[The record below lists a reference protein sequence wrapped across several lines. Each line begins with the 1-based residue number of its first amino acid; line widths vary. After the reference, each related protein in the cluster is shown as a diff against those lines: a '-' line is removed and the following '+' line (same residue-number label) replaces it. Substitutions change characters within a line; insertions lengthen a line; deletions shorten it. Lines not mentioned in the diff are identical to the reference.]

1 MPIAVVAPSSSS
13 PSPAVALPPSPPETE
28 CLATGAPVAIRN
40 GSSASIATR
49 TPSRHELNARKNLIL
64 DQLRDSTDP
73 AARQLAAMLK
83 EKLRHAPDAATRE
96 AIIARFEKEL
106 SKPVPLLPTLK
117 DFFLNV
123 ANSTLTTCKWRLA
136 SQALPGI
143 TGAASAAQVA
153 RALYAGDWRAISAA
167 LPSLLP
173 YLPALRSIDSIEVL
187 IRSLPPTVVATL
199 QSMHDWVQR
208 ADDATTLD
216 LGIEEAGGALAA
228 AVLLWQLH
236 GRLPTASGQ
245 LQGVAQFVANLPHH
259 WRKLVSLNGLGG
271 QLFAPVAE
279 GAGPMRGLDRKEM
292 VAFKRAED
300 RKHLAGYNE
309 TAPLPHRLASAPSS
323 ATQVSVLDLQKAAA
337 PHRVATAGAIVDS
350 PLDELYAAS
359 SPAARAEAG
368 WLEWLGAMFTCLG
381 ARAGFSQVAT
391 EAPGIELKLMEQ
403 GQFVTPAADPASDA
417 LLGSATRTA
426 STSLLAGMGN
436 FIKQNPFKAALVG
449 TGTVAAAGVAWFKDT
464 IWPPEAPPPT
474 MEQLAALLTLEV
486 VEVDGAWGSGVDL
499 LLGTLDAPGKRR
511 RRHVLE
517 QTNTTE
523 PSTPATEAPHGQ
535 ISVQGLTDAQRDQ
548 MLGNAQLTDTLRSV
562 QAWALALALDIAQQ
576 DGWTWVASLVGSEQ
590 ELVVTQLRLLHELE
604 PVLTSLEALP
614 QQVLDD
620 ALKHHGYKAGGA
632 GLQVDLGT
640 TTIAGVKVREK
651 MPLLEYCLT
660 RAGGSASPVRITR
673 DGKPLSDKQQELLLG
688 FLSSKDCQQ
697 LQQQVESRSQA
708 QQSAL
713 VKALRARLVIDALK
727 AKFNGALG
735 SGPDAHRRGADIVL
749 GYLQGAQDVESSLLT
764 YSDVLADGTTIA
776 FTVPHYLVLRSAS
789 DDPRLKG
796 QVVLYRADLQ
806 KFDVFKDE
814 NAFRQFLDERRAK
827 AGLHVVNN
835 EIDKTLVKDILAAA
849 SPALRPQVQEQVD
862 RWEERKAAYQ
872 NGKQGTATWNA
883 GDSFVLDFKRVS
895 EPGQSLDDW
904 AAQRIQF
911 ARQEAQQQLAS
922 NRLRWSTLGIAN
934 VATDADHA
942 EHLNNDVQ
950 TLQDHARPAL
960 TLELVNALKM
970 AGIDF
975 KDLDPDRMLLTVQGI
990 RMSLTDWAVSGWQQH
1005 GLIRPPLPVNL
1016 PDLPGWEGGLP
1027 NQRQEREPWPSQID
1041 LFDMVLT
1048 VQKKDGS
1055 GARVTD
1061 VQRTDQLFDEDARR
1075 AIIRVLADMA
1085 DSNELADAYVAHLKD
1100 VAKDPSNGLHASMA
1114 NHIRVHMRWMIE
1126 SAYQQG
1132 RLDAA
1137 TYTAL
1142 MRTHARIDGSKKEAS
1157 PLQVVKIRGH
1167 EIQGIWS
1174 LSANGKPYVFVPGTT
1189 AGDQLLDQPAFE
1201 RWLLL
1206 PEAQDYVLSRAPLRL
1221 HEDLTAAFNG
1231 KHASKGIHVTF
1242 GRTGGPWQAG
1252 KSFIDM
1258 RISDVDEM
1266 TVSQLERMTD
1276 ALTIFGSIVAGLTC
1290 TIGTGGTMAALCI
1303 SSTLGLVARGIH
1315 SGVEALERG
1324 NVDGA
1329 IEEIGASLADALDVM
1344 GMISLPVTLWQLGRK
1359 GLSSVNEAIDALAQW
1374 RRQAATFTAEGHIN
1388 PAFVTSR
1395 EVLSETGLPMLERR
1409 LDDGTKVHWQEGRE
1423 YVEQDG
1429 GFVKVQQQEG
1439 EDFVRLDMQDGTED
1453 AGPPIKQKA
1462 GQWQRLEAPERRQGV
1477 TTLRPLNTPR
1487 ETPPQRPD
1495 WINKLP
1501 EAGRLSEDKLDEL
1514 AVVFGSRSRESSPS
1528 ADIRRVVREATIEQR
1543 VQEILTDP
1551 TSLGKP
1557 GDEAIIMRAWADS
1570 PMLGNGKSVETFID
1584 TVGEWTRGAR
1594 FGTGPVGLMVKVP
1607 DARTLPDINA
1617 LIDASD
1623 IDALLKRM
1631 GLPTNTGHDA
1641 LVKAVTQEL
1650 ARVIQKNPQQSIQT
1664 WQRWL
1669 AVQHRLPAAADNLQK
1684 HFPELTKDE
1693 AEDIVNSA
1701 NAIQKRE
1708 LESWIFN
1715 PDIRDKVS
1723 DKLRVRNERQHRE
1736 AVFRNRF
1743 QNLAD
1748 VQQLGTHIQGVLQG
1762 RTTRVLD
1769 DNAGGFILTVTGT
1782 TSGDPVM
1789 KLTFTPGDAGIL
1801 VVKDGNGVVHPNWQ
1815 SALFPQLSTTEQALH
1830 RDATQLRHAV
1840 LENMQKAP
1848 IKEVCTL
1855 SSAASGSSPLGMFK
1869 SKTKKRA
1876 PECDPT
1882 PSITLEQEDVEQREA
1897 LMGVLDGAHGK
1908 FDNEYGQLALE
1919 ELELKQ
1925 LQKQARE
1932 LKEQKKSL
1940 DDASLAR
1947 LRELEQ
1953 KPFGNLKG
1961 LDSMNLASYK
1971 MQGLYFNDESVDLLP
1986 DFPLEGTAVSG
1997 NARPLFSSEGLI
2009 EGAPVRRV
2017 FVPEADAFNNPTF
2030 SNWYRDDYALGA
2042 DLGPI
2047 AGRHGEGNQ
2056 GSKKIT
2062 LKEVDL
2068 RVTRPGTKQKVP
2080 VHELDEKEIL
2090 KLDSANFSPNL
2101 RSIMG
2106 DSYLLPSNAKSLR
2119 PGDYRVYGIRSCS
2132 EGKWL
2137 DGFFRALSSKFPSLS
2152 ARLWGSFKG
2161 PVTEM
2166 KGKMYMISDM
2176 DPCLRS
2182 CDRRFAELKSLM
2194 PNMEFRVFYVFD
2206 DNAHRKQWLLEKKLE
2221 AIINRNRDAWEKAG
2235 VRESE
2240 MQVLAETDLLK
2251 PEVAQWVDAEFKRNP
2266 PQPPVARLWVPDEPE
2281 AF

>member
-1 MPIAVVAPSSSS
+1 
-13 PSPAVALPPSPPETE
+13 LPPSPPENE
-28 CLATGAPVAIRN
+28 CLVTGAPVAIHN
-40 GSSASIATR
+40 DASASLATR
-49 TPSRHELNARKNLIL
+49 TSTRQELAARKRLIL
-64 DQLRDSTDP
+64 EQLRDSTDP
-73 AARQLAAMLK
+73 NARDLIAMLN
-83 EKLRHAPDAATRE
+83 EKLKHAPDAAARE

-106 SKPVPLLPTLK
+106 SKPVPLLPALK
-117 DFFLNV
+117 NFFLNA
-123 ANSTLTTCKWRLA
+123 ANTTLQTYTWRLA
-136 SQALPGI
+136 SHALPGI

-153 RALYAGDWRAISAA
+153 RALYEGDWRAISAA

-173 YLPALRSIDSIEVL
+173 FLPALRSVDSIEAF
-187 IRSLPPTVVATL
+187 IRSLPPTVVETL
-199 QSMHDWVQR
+199 QSMHEWVQS
-208 ADDATTLD
+208 ADEATTLD

-228 AVLLWQLH
+228 AVLLWQLQ
-236 GRLPTASGQ
+236 GRLPQASGQ
-245 LQGVAQFVANLPHH
+245 LQGVGQFVANLPHH

-271 QLFAPVAE
+271 QLFAPMAE
-279 GAGPMRGLDRKEM
+279 APGPMRKLDREEM
-292 VAFKRAED
+292 AAFKRAED
-300 RKHLAGYNE
+300 RKHLAGYKE
-309 TAPLPHRLASAPSS
+309 TAPLPHRLATATSSASGSAAFDLHKAVAPSTL
-323 ATQVSVLDLQKAAA
+323 AI
-337 PHRVATAGAIVDS
+337 AGPIVKS

-359 SPAARAEAG
+359 SPAPRAEAS
-368 WLEWLGAMFTCLG
+368 WLNWLGTMLTCVG

-391 EAPGIELKLMEQ
+391 EVQGIELKLMEE
-403 GQFVTPAADPASDA
+403 GQFVTPTADPAADA
-417 LLGSATRTA
+417 LLGSAPKTV

-436 FIKQNPFKAALVG
+436 FIKQNPFKATVVG
-449 TGTVAAAGVAWFKDT
+449 TGTLAAAGVAWFKDS

-474 MEQLAALLTLEV
+474 LEQLAAMLTQEV
-486 VEVDGAWGSGVDL
+486 VSVDGAWGSGVDQ
-499 LLGTLDAPGKRR
+499 LLGTPEVPGKRR
-511 RRHVLE
+511 RRHALE
-517 QTNTTE
+517 QSNTTT
-523 PSTPATEAPHGQ
+523 STEAPPEQ
-535 ISVQGLTDAQRDQ
+535 IHVQGLTDAQRDQ
-548 MLGNAQLTDTLRSV
+548 MLGDGQLTDTLRSM
-562 QAWALALALDIAQQ
+562 QAWALALAQDIAQQ
-576 DGWTWVASLVGSEQ
+576 DGWKWVASLVGSEQ
-590 ELVVTQLRLLHELE
+590 ELVVTQLKLLHELE

-620 ALKHHGYKAGGA
+620 ALKHHGYKSGSA
-632 GLQVDLGT
+632 GLHVDLGT
-640 TTIAGVKVREK
+640 TTVAGVKVQEK

-660 RAGGSASPVRITR
+660 RTGSSASPVRISR
-673 DGKPLSDKQQELLLG
+673 DGKPLSDKQQELLRG
-688 FLSSKDCQQ
+688 FLASKDCQQ
-697 LQQQVESRSQA
+697 LQQQVEERSTL
-708 QQSAL
+708 QQPAL
-713 VKALRARLVIDALK
+713 VKALRARLVIDAVK

-749 GYLQGAQDVESSLLT
+749 GYLQGAQNVESSLLT
-764 YSDVLADGTTIA
+764 YSDVLADGSTVT
-776 FTVPHYLVLRSAS
+776 FSVPHYLVLRSAS
-789 DDPRLKG
+789 DDSRLNG

-827 AGLHVVNN
+827 GGLHVVNN
-835 EIDKTLVKDILAAA
+835 EIDKTLVKDIIAAA
-849 SPALRPQVQEQVD
+849 PPALRPQVQEQVD
-862 RWEERKAAYQ
+862 RWQERKAAYQ
-872 NGKQGTATWNA
+872 NGKQGTATWNP
-883 GDSFVLDFKRVS
+883 GDSFILNFKPVS
-895 EPGQSLDDW
+895 DPGHSLDDW

-934 VATDADHA
+934 AATDADHA

-950 TLQDHARPAL
+950 TLQDHAKPAV
-960 TLELVNALKM
+960 TTEMVHALKLV
-970 AGIDF
+970 GIDF
-975 KDLDPDRMLLTVQGI
+975 ADLDPERIVLNVQGVE
-990 RMSLTDWAVSGWQQH
+990 MSLIDWAVSGWQQH
-1005 GLIRPPLPVNL
+1005 GLERPPLPVNL
-1016 PDLPGWEGGLP
+1016 PELPDWEGGLP
-1027 NQRQEREPWPSQID
+1027 NQRQELEPWPSQID
-1041 LFDMVLT
+1041 LFDMDLT
-1048 VQKKDGS
+1048 VQKADGS
-1055 GARVTD
+1055 TD
-1061 VQRTDQLFDEDARR
+1061 AQHTDQLLDENGRR

-1085 DSNELADAYVAHLKD
+1085 WSNQLADAYVAHLKD
-1100 VAKDPSNGLHASMA
+1100 VAKDASNGLHASMA
-1114 NHIRVHMRWMIE
+1114 NHTRVHMAWMIE
-1126 SAYQQG
+1126 NAHQEG

-1137 TYTAL
+1137 TYAAL
-1142 MRTHARIDGSKKEAS
+1142 MRAHGHLDGTKKSAS
-1157 PLQVVKIRGH
+1157 SLQVVKIRGH
-1167 EIQGIWS
+1167 EIHGLWA
-1174 LSANGKPYVFVPGTT
+1174 LSANNKQYVFVPGTS
-1189 AGDQLLDQPAFE
+1189 AGDQLLDEAAFK

-1206 PEAQDYVLSRAPLRL
+1206 PEAQDYVMARAPLRL
-1221 HEDLTAAFNG
+1221 HQDLTNAFNA
-1231 KHASKGIHVTF
+1231 KQSATGIAVTF

-1266 TVSQLERMTD
+1266 TTSELERVTD
-1276 ALTIFGSIVAGLTC
+1276 ALTIFGSIAAGLAC
-1290 TIGTGGTMAALCI
+1290 TIGTGGTMAAVCI
-1303 SSTLGLVARGIH
+1303 GSTLALVAKGIH

-1324 NVDGA
+1324 NIDGA
-1329 IEEIGASLADALDVM
+1329 IEEIGSSVADALDVL
-1344 GMISLPVTLWQLGRK
+1344 GMVSLPLTLWQLGRK

-1374 RRQAATFTAEGHIN
+1374 RRQAEAFTGEGHIN

-1395 EVLSETGLPMLERR
+1395 QDLSDAGLPMLERR
-1409 LDDGTKVHWQEGRE
+1409 LADGTKVHWQDGEE
-1423 YVEQDG
+1423 YIEQAD
-1429 GFVKVQQQEG
+1429 GFVKVTQQEG
-1439 EDFVRLDMQDGTED
+1439 EDFVRLDMQDGTQD
-1453 AGPPIKQKA
+1453 AGPPIKQQA
-1462 GQWQRLEAPERRQGV
+1462 GQWQRMEAPDRKHGV

-1495 WINKLP
+1495 WVNRIAETN
-1501 EAGRLSEDKLDEL
+1501 RLSEDKLDEL

-1528 ADIRRVVREATIEQR
+1528 ADVRRVVREATIEQR

-1551 TSLGKP
+1551 DTLGKP
-1557 GDEAIIMRAWADS
+1557 GDESIIMRAWADS
-1570 PMLGNGKSVETFID
+1570 PLLGNGKSVETFID

-1607 DARTLPDINA
+1607 DARTLAGIDA

-1631 GLPTNTGHDA
+1631 GLPGTTGREE
-1641 LVKAVTQEL
+1641 LVKQVTQEL

-1693 AEDIVNSA
+1693 AEDIVNAA

-1736 AVFRNRF
+1736 AVFKNRF
-1743 QNLAD
+1743 QTLAD
-1748 VQQLGTHIQGVLQG
+1748 VQQLGSHIQGVLQG

-1769 DNAGGFILTVTGT
+1769 DNAGGFILTVAGT
-1782 TSGDPVM
+1782 TPGDAVM
-1789 KLTFTPGDAGIL
+1789 KLVFTPGDAGIL

-1815 SALFPQLSTTEQALH
+1815 TALFPQMSMTEQALH
-1830 RDATQLRHAV
+1830 LDAAQLRRAV
-1840 LENMQKAP
+1840 LEDMQKAP

-1855 SSAASGSSPLGMFK
+1855 SSAASGSSTLGVFK

-1882 PSITLEQEDVEQREA
+1882 PSITLVQEDVDQREA

-1908 FDNEYGQLALE
+1908 FDNEYDQLALE

-1932 LKEQKKSL
+1932 LKEQKKNL

-1997 NARPLFSSEGLI
+1997 NARPLFSLEGLI

-2080 VHELDEKEIL
+2080 VYELDEKEIL

-2166 KGKMYMISDM
+2166 KGKMYMMSDM

-2194 PNMEFRVFYVFD
+2194 PNMEFRVFYIFD

-2221 AIINRNRDAWEKAG
+2221 AIINKNRDAWENSG

-2240 MQVLAETDLLK
+2240 MQALAETDLLK

-2266 PQPPVARLWVPDEPE
+2266 PQPPVARLWVPEEPE